1 MNHKK
6 MKVMFLGMDEITFM
20 ACLYVIDLR
29 LRILVSE
36 DRMDMTG
43 RIWSSTLADRIFV
56 ATVGEFYE
64 CEIVSAE
71 TAFFDYPLFGSFGEI
86 FSIIPVYYAHDCLR
100 KHKMAIFSIL
110 GGRVKISYIFS

>member
-6 MKVMFLGMDEITFM
+6 MKVMFLGSDGITFM

-36 DRMDMTG
+36 YRMVMTP
-43 RIWSSTLADRIFV
+43 RIWASTLADRLVV
-56 ATVGEFYE
+56 ATVAGFDE

-71 TAFFDYPLFGSFGEI
+71 TAFF
-86 FSIIPVYYAHDCLR
+86 
-100 KHKMAIFSIL
+100 
-110 GGRVKISYIFS
+110 